1 MKTKKKVL
9 NLFCPIQKKKDINIF
24 IGPEGGLSEDNIQ
37 DLSSKG
43 FKSVSLG
50 NRILRAD
57 TAPICALSIIQYELG
72 DIE

>member
-1 MKTKKKVL
+1 M
-9 NLFCPIQKKKDINIF
+9 
-24 IGPEGGLSEDNIQ
+24 Q